1 MSLIDRGDYSIYGVK
16 KVKSASSFIKMHA
29 VKSAKSR
36 SVIMEAEATTLLK
49 FIKGNQKNQ
58 LVIPIYQR
66 LYSWEKEQCKELWD
80 DIIKIGGND
89 KMDGHFIGSIL
100 YVLDGIT
107 HSDNALLIIDGQQRL
122 TTITLLLTALRDHL
136 NDEDEFLEKFSCQKI
151 ESDYLINSDK
161 DGDKKF
167 RLILSESDK
176 DTLLSLIDE
185 NRRKPSEPSSKIM
198 ENFKLFEEWVSNTNK
213 LETIFKG
220 LEKLM
225 IVWIALKKE
234 KNDPQLIFESM
245 NSKGIELTQTDLIRN
260 YIVMETE
267 IEKQE
272 GFYNKYWRAME
283 EEFKQN
289 KKWFDRF
296 VRHYLTIKTREIPNI
311 NKVYVALKD
320 YRQKEGIGIEDL
332 LKDLQKY
339 CGYFCQIVF
348 KKEANKDLN
357 KALGFL
363 VDLEMDV
370 IYPLLLELYSD
381 YSDGVLSKADFIPII
396 ALIES
401 YICRRAVCG
410 LGTNSL
416 NKVFPSFT
424 KHIQKDEYFKSL
436 KAHFGYLTEKQRFP
450 NNDEF
455 KKLFITIDFYH
466 FKKREYFF
474 ERLEN
479 FERKERVYTHEYTIE
494 HIMPQTLTE
503 DTKEWERDLG
513 ENFKEIHD
521 KYLHTIGNLTLTGY
535 NSEYSNKSFQEKRDM
550 EGGFK
555 DSPLRLNQGLRDLKS
570 FGEEEIKKRAND
582 LADLAL
588 KIWTYPKLD
597 AETLEK
603 YKPKK
608 DKKEKKVYD
617 LNSYKF
623 GSHSREL
630 FDILSKG
637 IKALDEKIVENF
649 NQDYI
654 SYKFSKNF
662 VDIVAQ
668 TKDLK
673 LYLNMPFYELQ
684 DEKNL
689 ARDMTNK
696 GHLGNGDI
704 EVKLETKEN
713 IPYCLGLIKQ
723 ALEKQM
729 GGRNRQ

>member
-1 MSLIDRGDYSIYGVK
+1 MKADDKPMEAKEIKLLE
-16 KVKSASSFIKMHA
+16 FIK
-29 VKSAKSR
+29 
-36 SVIMEAEATTLLK
+36 E
-49 FIKGNQKNQ
+49 NQKNQ

-66 LYSWEKEQCKELWD
+66 VYSWEKEQCKELWD
-80 DIIKIGGND
+80 DIIKIGGDD

-100 YVLDGIT
+100 YVLDGFK
-107 HSDNALLIIDGQQRL
+107 HSDNTLLIIDGQQRL
-122 TTITLLLTALRDHL
+122 TTITLLLTALRNHLSDEVKRKEIEDH
-136 NDEDEFLEKFSCQKI
+136 
-151 ESDYLINSDK
+151 YLINSGK

-167 RLILSESDK
+167 KLILSEPDR
-176 DTLLSLIDE
+176 DTLLSLIDKD
-185 NRRKPSEPSSKIM
+185 RRKPSEPSLKIV
-198 ENFKLFEEWVSNTNK
+198 ENFKLFEEWINKNTGK

-225 IVWIALKKE
+225 IVYIALKKE
-234 KNDPQLIFESM
+234 KYDPQLIFESM
-245 NSKGIELTQTDLIRN
+245 NSKGMELTQTDLIRN
-260 YIVMETE
+260 YIIMETE
-267 IEKQE
+267 VEKQKI
-272 GFYNKYWRAME
+272 FYEKYWRAME
-283 EEFKQN
+283 EDFKQN

-320 YRQKEGIGIEDL
+320 YRQKEGIGIENL

-339 CGYFCQIVF
+339 CGYFCQIAF
-348 KKEANKDLN
+348 KKEADKDLN

-381 YSDGVLSKADFIPII
+381 YSDGVLSNDDFRHSI

-436 KAHFGYLTEKQRFP
+436 EAHFSYLTEKQRFP

-455 KKLFITIDFYH
+455 RNLFITIDFYK

-479 FERKERVYTHEYTIE
+479 FEREERVPTHEYTIE
-494 HIMPQTLTE
+494 HIMPQKLTE
-503 DTKEWERDLG
+503 EWKRDLG
-513 ENFKEIHD
+513 ENFQEIHD
-521 KYLHTIGNLTLTGY
+521 KYLHTIGNLTKTGY
-535 NSEYSNKSFQEKRDM
+535 NPEYSNKSFQEKRGM

-555 DSPLRLNQGLRDLKS
+555 NSPLRLNQGLRDLES
-570 FGEEEIKKRAND
+570 FFGEEEIKKRAND

-630 FDILSKG
+630 FDILSKE
-637 IKALDEKIVENF
+637 IKALNEKIVEIL

-662 VDIVAQ
+662 VDIVVQ

-673 LYLNMPFYELQ
+673 LYLNMKFNELQ

>member
-1 MSLIDRGDYSIYGVK
+1 MKAKAMKLLDFIG
-16 KVKSASSFIKMHA
+16 KSQEKQF
-29 VKSAKSR
+29 
-36 SVIMEAEATTLLK
+36 
-49 FIKGNQKNQ
+49 
-58 LVIPIYQR
+58 VIPIYQR
-66 LYSWEKEQCKELWD
+66 LYSWEKEQCKQLWD

-89 KMDGHFIGSIL
+89 KMDGHFIGFI
-100 YVLDGIT
+100 VFVHDGAYST
-107 HSDNALLIIDGQQRL
+107 SHNELLIIDGQQRL
-122 TTITLLLTALRDHL
+122 TTITLLLTALRDHWS
-136 NDEDEFLEKFSCQKI
+136 DEVKRKEI
-151 ESDYLINSDK
+151 EDHYLINSDK

-176 DTLLSLIDE
+176 DTLLSLIDKD
-185 NRRKPSEPSSKIM
+185 RRKPSEPSLKIV
-198 ENFKLFEEWVSNTNK
+198 ENFKLFEEWVSNTDK

-225 IVWIALKKE
+225 IVEIALE
-234 KNDPQLIFESM
+234 KGKDDPQLIFESM

-267 IEKQE
+267 VEKQE

-296 VRHYLTIKTREIPNI
+296 VRHYLTIKTRIPNI

-332 LKDLQKY
+332 LKNLQKY
-339 CGYFCQIVF
+339 CGYFCQIAF

-381 YSDGVLSKADFIPII
+381 YNDGVLSTQDFIPII

-424 KHIQKDEYFKSL
+424 RYIQKDEYFKSL
-436 KAHFGYLTEKQRFP
+436 KAHFSYLTEKQRFP

-455 KKLFITIDFYH
+455 KDLFIKIDFYN
-466 FKKREYFF
+466 FQKKKYFF

-479 FERKERVYTHEYTIE
+479 FDRKERVPTHEYTKE
-494 HIMPQTLTE
+494 HIMPQALTE
-503 DTKEWERDLG
+503 EWEKDLG
-513 ENFKEIHD
+513 ENFQEIHN

-535 NSEYSNKSFQEKRDM
+535 NPEYSNKSFKEKQGM
-550 EGGFK
+550 EKGFK
-555 DSPLRLNQGLRDLKS
+555 DSPLRLNQGLRDLES

-582 LADLAL
+582 LADWAL

-617 LNSYKF
+617 LSYKF
-623 GSHSREL
+623 GSHSKEL

-637 IKALDEKIVENF
+637 IKALDERITESFMKA
-649 NQDYI
+649 YI
-654 SYKFSKNF
+654 AYKFKTNF
-662 VDIVAQ
+662 VDIVVQ

-673 LYLNMPFYELQ
+673 LYLNMKFNELQ

-689 ARDMTNK
+689 ASDATNK
-696 GHLGNGDI
+696 HHNGNGDI

>member
-1 MSLIDRGDYSIYGVK
+1 MKAD
-16 KVKSASSFIKMHA
+16 
-29 VKSAKSR
+29 
-36 SVIMEAEATTLLK
+36 ATTLLN
-49 FIKGNQKNQ
+49 FIKDNQKNQ

-66 LYSWEKEQCKELWD
+66 VYSWEKEQCKQLWD
-80 DIIKIGGND
+80 DIIKIGRDD
-89 KMDGHFIGSIL
+89 KMNGHFIGSIL
-100 YVLDGIT
+100 YVQVDTT
-107 HSDNALLIIDGQQRL
+107 HSSPLLIIDGQQRL
-122 TTITLLLTALRDHL
+122 TTITLLFIALRNHSSDEVKRKEIEDH
-136 NDEDEFLEKFSCQKI
+136 
-151 ESDYLINSDK
+151 YLINSDK

-176 DTLLSLIDE
+176 DTLLSLIDKD
-185 NRRKPSEPSSKIM
+185 RRKPSEPSSKIV

-234 KNDPQLIFESM
+234 KDDPQLIFESM
-245 NSKGIELTQTDLIRN
+245 NSKAMELAQTDLIRN

-267 IEKQE
+267 VKKQE
-272 GFYNKYWRAME
+272 DFYNKYWRAME

-339 CGYFCQIVF
+339 CRYFCRIVF

-381 YSDGVLSKADFIPII
+381 YSDGVLSKQDFIPII
-396 ALIES
+396 VLIES
-401 YICRRAVCG
+401 YLVRRAVCG

-436 KAHFGYLTEKQRFP
+436 KAHFGSLTEKQRFP

-455 KKLFITIDFYH
+455 KDCFIMIDFYN
-466 FKKREYFF
+466 FKKKKYFF

-479 FERKERVYTHEYTIE
+479 FDTKEPVPTHEYTIE
-494 HIMPQTLTE
+494 HIMPQKLDE
-503 DTKEWERDLG
+503 EWKKALGQDYER
-513 ENFKEIHD
+513 IHTQ
-521 KYLHTIGNLTLTGY
+521 YLHTIGNLTLTGY
-535 NSEYSNKSFQEKRDM
+535 NQEYSNKSFQEKQGM
-550 EGGFK
+550 EKGFNQ
-555 DSPLRLNQGLRDLKS
+555 SPLRLNQSLRDLES

-617 LNSYKF
+617 LSFYKF
-623 GSHSREL
+623 SSRSREL

-654 SYKFSKNF
+654 SYKFGKNF
-662 VDIVAQ
+662 VDIVVQ

-673 LYLNMPFYELQ
+673 LYLNMEFNELQ

>member
-1 MSLIDRGDYSIYGVK
+1 
-16 KVKSASSFIKMHA
+16 
-29 VKSAKSR
+29 
-36 SVIMEAEATTLLK
+36 MEADVTTLLN
-49 FIKGNQKNQ
+49 FIKDNQKNQ

-66 LYSWEKEQCKELWD
+66 LYSWEKEQCKQLWD

-89 KMDGHFIGSIL
+89 KMNGHFIGSIL

-107 HSDNALLIIDGQQRL
+107 HSGNTLLIIDGQQRL

-136 NDEDEFLEKFSCQKI
+136 NDEDEFLKKFSCQKI
-151 ESDYLINSDK
+151 QNRYLINSDK

-176 DTLLSLIDE
+176 DTLLSLIDKD
-185 NRRKPSEPSSKIM
+185 RRKPSEPSLKIM
-198 ENFKLFEEWVSNTNK
+198 ENFKLFEEWIRKNTNQ

-225 IVWIALKKE
+225 IVEISLERGKD
-234 KNDPQLIFESM
+234 NPQLIFESM
-245 NSKGIELTQTDLIRN
+245 NSTGKDLTQTDLIRN
-260 YIVMETE
+260 YILMGLEP
-267 IEKQE
+267 EKQKI
-272 GFYNKYWRAME
+272 FYEKYWRAME
-283 EEFKQN
+283 KDFKQN
-289 KKWFDRF
+289 ETLFNQF
-296 VRHYLTIKTREIPNI
+296 VRHYLTIKTRDIPNI
-311 NKVYVALKD
+311 NKVYEAFKR
-320 YRQKEGIGIEDL
+320 YQQERGIETEVL
-332 LKDLQKY
+332 LQDLQKY

-348 KKEANKDLN
+348 KKEADKDLN

-381 YSDGVLSKADFIPII
+381 YSDGVLSKDDFRRSIE
-396 ALIES
+396 LIES
-401 YICRRAVCG
+401 YIFRRAVCG

-424 KHIQKDEYFKSL
+424 KKINKVQYLESI
-436 KAHFGYLTEKQRFP
+436 KAHFVCLTEKQRFP

-455 KKLFITIDFYH
+455 KNLFITIDFYH
-466 FKKREYFF
+466 FQKREYFL

-494 HIMPQTLTE
+494 HIMPQKLTE
-503 DTKEWERDLG
+503 EWEKDLG
-513 ENFKEIHD
+513 QDHERIHTQ
-521 KYLHTIGNLTLTGY
+521 YLHTIGNLTLTGY
-535 NSEYSNKSFQEKRDM
+535 NQNYSNKSFKEKRGM
-550 EGGFK
+550 EKGFK
-555 DSPLRLNQGLRDLKS
+555 HSPLRLNQSLRGLES

-582 LADLAL
+582 LADWAL
-588 KIWTYPKLD
+588 KIWTYPNLD

-608 DKKEKKVYD
+608 EKKIYD
-617 LNSYKF
+617 LSSYKF

-637 IKALDEKIVENF
+637 IKALDERITENF

-662 VDIVAQ
+662 VDIVVQ
-668 TKDLK
+668 NKDLK
-673 LYLNMPFYELQ
+673 LYLNMKFNELQ

-713 IPYCLGLIKQ
+713 ILYCLGLIKQ

>member
-1 MSLIDRGDYSIYGVK
+1 MK
-16 KVKSASSFIKMHA
+16 
-29 VKSAKSR
+29 AK
-36 SVIMEAEATTLLK
+36 ATPLLK
-49 FIKGNQKNQ
+49 FIKDNQKNQ

-66 LYSWEKEQCKELWD
+66 VYSWEKEQCKELWD
-80 DIIKIGGND
+80 DIIKIGGDD

-100 YVLDGIT
+100 YVLGDIT
-107 HSDNALLIIDGQQRL
+107 HNNALLIIDGQQRL
-122 TTITLLLTALRDHL
+122 TTITLLLTALRDHWS
-136 NDEDEFLEKFSCQKI
+136 DKRKEI
-151 ESDYLINSDK
+151 EEHYLINSDK

-167 RLILSESDK
+167 RLILSDSDK
-176 DTLLSLIDE
+176 DTLLSLIDKD
-185 NRRKPSEPSSKIM
+185 RRKPSEPSSKIV
-198 ENFKLFEEWVSNTNK
+198 ENFKLFEEWISKNTNK

-225 IVWIALKKE
+225 IVCIALE
-234 KNDPQLIFESM
+234 KAKYDPQLIFESM
-245 NSKGIELTQTDLIRN
+245 NSKGMELTQTDLIRN
-260 YIVMETE
+260 HIVMETE
-267 IEKQE
+267 VKKQE
-272 GFYNKYWRAME
+272 GFYNQYWRAME
-283 EEFKQN
+283 EELKQN
-289 KKWFDRF
+289 EKLFNQF

-311 NKVYVALKD
+311 KKVYAAFKD

-348 KKEANKDLN
+348 KKEADKDLN

-401 YICRRAVCG
+401 YICRRAVCN

-424 KHIQKDEYFKSL
+424 KHIQKNEYFKSL
-436 KAHFGYLTEKQRFP
+436 KAHFGYLTNNQRFP

-455 KKLFITIDFYH
+455 KDCLITKDFS
-466 FKKREYFF
+466 FQKKKYFF

-479 FERKERVYTHEYTIE
+479 FDTKEPVNTQECTIE

-503 DTKEWERDLG
+503 EWKRDLG
-513 ENFKEIHD
+513 ENFQEIHD

-535 NSEYSNKSFQEKRDM
+535 NPKYSNNSFQEKQGM
-550 EGGFK
+550 EKGFK
-555 DSPLRLNQGLRDLKS
+555 DSPLRLNQSLRDLES

-588 KIWTYPKLD
+588 KIWTYPNLD

-608 DKKEKKVYD
+608 DKKEKEVYD
-617 LNSYKF
+617 LSFYNF

-630 FDILSKG
+630 FDILSKE
-637 IKALDEKIVENF
+637 IKALDERITESFTKA
-649 NQDYI
+649 YI
-654 SYKFSKNF
+654 TYKFDTIFTSIVPSKNGL
-662 VDIVAQ
+662 
-668 TKDLK
+668 TLMLK
-673 LYLNMPFYELQ
+673 IKFSELL
-684 DEKNL
+684 DEIKEKL
-689 ARDMTNK
+689 KKIIRDVSNV
-696 GHLGNGDI
+696 GHACVGDI
-704 EVKLETKEN
+704 EVKLETKED

>member
-1 MSLIDRGDYSIYGVK
+1 MKAD
-16 KVKSASSFIKMHA
+16 
-29 VKSAKSR
+29 
-36 SVIMEAEATTLLK
+36 ATPLLK
-49 FIKGNQKNQ
+49 FIKDNQKNQ

-66 LYSWEKEQCKELWD
+66 VYSWEKEQCKELWD
-80 DIIKIGGND
+80 DIIKVGGDD

-122 TTITLLLTALRDHL
+122 TTITLLLTALRDHWS
-136 NDEDEFLEKFSCQKI
+136 DKRKEIEDH
-151 ESDYLINSDK
+151 YLINSDK

-176 DTLLSLIDE
+176 DTLLSLIDKDK
-185 NRRKPSEPSSKIM
+185 RKPSEPSSKIV
-198 ENFKLFEEWVSNTNK
+198 ENFKLFEEWIRKNTNQ

-225 IVWIALKKE
+225 IVEIALKKG
-234 KNDPQLIFESM
+234 KDDPQLIFESM
-245 NSKGIELTQTDLIRN
+245 NSKGMELTQTDLIRN

-267 IEKQE
+267 VEKQE

-283 EEFKQN
+283 EEFEQSKRGDLFN
-289 KKWFDRF
+289 KF
-296 VRHYLTIKTREIPNI
+296 VRHYLTIKTRDTPKIS
-311 NKVYVALKD
+311 KVYVALKD

-339 CGYFCQIVF
+339 CRYFCQIVF
-348 KKEANKDLN
+348 KKEADKDLN

-381 YSDGVLSKADFIPII
+381 YSDRVLSRDDFKHSID
-396 ALIES
+396 LIES

-424 KHIQKDEYFKSL
+424 KHIQKDEYFESL

-466 FKKREYFF
+466 FQKREYFL

-479 FERKERVYTHEYTIE
+479 FDPDTKEPVNTQECTIE

-503 DTKEWERDLG
+503 EWKRDLG
-513 ENFKEIHD
+513 ENFQAIHD

-535 NSEYSNKSFQEKRDM
+535 NQEYSNNSFQEKRDM
-550 EGGFK
+550 EKGFK
-555 DSPLRLNQGLRDLKS
+555 DSPLRLNQSLRDLES

-588 KIWTYPKLD
+588 KI
-597 AETLEK
+597 
-603 YKPKK
+603 
-608 DKKEKKVYD
+608 
-617 LNSYKF
+617 
-623 GSHSREL
+623 
-630 FDILSKG
+630 
-637 IKALDEKIVENF
+637 
-649 NQDYI
+649 
-654 SYKFSKNF
+654 
-662 VDIVAQ
+662 
-668 TKDLK
+668 
-673 LYLNMPFYELQ
+673 
-684 DEKNL
+684 
-689 ARDMTNK
+689 
-696 GHLGNGDI
+696 
-704 EVKLETKEN
+704 
-713 IPYCLGLIKQ
+713 
-723 ALEKQM
+723 
-729 GGRNRQ
+729 

>member
-1 MSLIDRGDYSIYGVK
+1 MKADAI
-16 KVKSASSFIKMHA
+16 
-29 VKSAKSR
+29 
-36 SVIMEAEATTLLK
+36 TLLK
-49 FIKGNQKNQ
+49 FIKDNQKNQ

-66 LYSWEKEQCKELWD
+66 LYSWEKEQCKQLWD
-80 DIIKIGGND
+80 DIIKIGGDD

-100 YVLDGIT
+100 YVLDSIT
-107 HSDNALLIIDGQQRL
+107 HSNNVLLIIDGQQRL
-122 TTITLLLTALRDHL
+122 TTITLLLTALRNHWSDKHK
-136 NDEDEFLEKFSCQKI
+136 EI
-151 ESDYLINSDK
+151 ENHYLINSGK

-176 DTLLSLIDE
+176 DTLLYLIDKD
-185 NRRKPSEPSSKIM
+185 RRKPSEPSLKIV
-198 ENFKLFEEWVSNTNK
+198 ENFKLFEEWVSNTDK

-225 IVWIALKKE
+225 IVEIALEKE
-234 KNDPQLIFESM
+234 KDDPQLIFESM
-245 NSKGIELTQTDLIRN
+245 NSKGMELTQTDLIRN

-267 IEKQE
+267 VEKQE

-311 NKVYVALKD
+311 NKVYAVLKD

-381 YSDGVLSKADFIPII
+381 YSDGVLSKDDFRRSI

-455 KKLFITIDFYH
+455 KDCFITIDFYK
-466 FKKREYFF
+466 FQKNEYFF

-479 FERKERVYTHEYTIE
+479 FDRKERVYTHEYTKE

-503 DTKEWERDLG
+503 EWEKDLG
-513 ENFKEIHD
+513 ENFQEIHD

-535 NSEYSNKSFQEKRDM
+535 NSEYSNKSFQEKQGM
-550 EGGFK
+550 EKGFK

-608 DKKEKKVYD
+608 DKKEKEVYD

-623 GSHSREL
+623 GSHSSREL
-630 FDILSKG
+630 FDILRKE

-662 VDIVAQ
+662 VNIVVQ
-668 TKDLK
+668 TENLK
-673 LYLNMPFYELQ
+673 LYLNMKFNELQ

>member
-1 MSLIDRGDYSIYGVK
+1 MKAD
-16 KVKSASSFIKMHA
+16 
-29 VKSAKSR
+29 
-36 SVIMEAEATTLLK
+36 ENTLLK
-49 FIKGNQKNQ
+49 FIEDNQKNQ

-66 LYSWEKEQCKELWD
+66 LYSWEKEQCKQLWD

-89 KMDGHFIGSIL
+89 KMDRHFIGSIL
-100 YVLDGIT
+100 YVIHDAK
-107 HSDNALLIIDGQQRL
+107 HSNNTLLIIDGQQRL
-122 TTITLLLTALRDHL
+122 TTITLLLTALRNHLSDEVKRKEIEDH
-136 NDEDEFLEKFSCQKI
+136 
-151 ESDYLINSDK
+151 YLINSDK

-167 RLILSESDK
+167 RLILSESDR
-176 DTLLSLIDE
+176 DTLLSLIDKD
-185 NRRKPSEPSSKIM
+185 RRKPSEPSLKIV
-198 ENFKLFEEWVSNTNK
+198 ENFKLFEEWISKNTNK

-220 LEKLM
+220 LDKLM
-225 IVWIALKKE
+225 IVEIALEKE
-234 KNDPQLIFESM
+234 KDDPQLIFESM

-283 EEFKQN
+283 DELKQSKREDLFN
-289 KKWFDRF
+289 KF

-311 NKVYVALKD
+311 NKVYVAFKD

-381 YSDGVLSKADFIPII
+381 YSDGVLSKDDFRRSI

-401 YICRRAVCG
+401 YICRRTVCG
-410 LGTNSL
+410 LGANSL
-416 NKVFPSFT
+416 KVFPSFT

-436 KAHFGYLTEKQRFP
+436 EAHFGYLTEKQRFP

-455 KKLFITIDFYH
+455 KDCFITIDFYK

-479 FERKERVYTHEYTIE
+479 FDRKERVYTHEYTTE
-494 HIMPQTLTE
+494 HIMPRTLTE
-503 DTKEWERDLG
+503 EWERDLG
-513 ENFKEIHD
+513 ENFQEIHD
-521 KYLHTIGNLTLTGY
+521 KYLNTIGNLTLTGY
-535 NSEYSNKSFQEKRDM
+535 NPEYSNNSFQEKHGM
-550 EGGFK
+550 EKGFK
-555 DSPLRLNQGLRDLKS
+555 DSPLRLNQGLRDLES

-588 KIWTYPKLD
+588 KIWTYPNLD
-597 AETLEK
+597 AKTLEK

-617 LNSYKF
+617 LSSYKF

-630 FDILSKG
+630 FDILSKE
-637 IKALDEKIVENF
+637 IKALDEKILEKF
-649 NQDYI
+649 NKMCI
-654 SYKFSKNF
+654 SYKFGKNF
-662 VDIVAQ
+662 VSIVP
-668 TKDLK
+668 LK
-673 LYLNMPFYELQ
+673 NGGLNLYLNMPFYELQ

-689 ARDMTNK
+689 AKKAK
-696 GHLGNGDI
+696 GNYGNGNI

-729 GGRNRQ
+729 GGRNKQ

>member
-1 MSLIDRGDYSIYGVK
+1 MKAD
-16 KVKSASSFIKMHA
+16 
-29 VKSAKSR
+29 
-36 SVIMEAEATTLLK
+36 ATTLLN
-49 FIKGNQKNQ
+49 FIKDNQKNQ

-66 LYSWEKEQCKELWD
+66 VYSWDKEQCKQLWD

-100 YVLDGIT
+100 YVIHDAK
-107 HSDNALLIIDGQQRL
+107 HSDNTLLIIDGQQRL

-136 NDEDEFLEKFSCQKI
+136 SDEVKRKEI
-151 ESDYLINSDK
+151 EDDYLINSDK

-176 DTLLSLIDE
+176 DTLLYLIDKD
-185 NRRKPSEPSSKIM
+185 RRKPSEPSSKIV
-198 ENFKLFEEWVSNTNK
+198 ENFKLFEEWIRKNTNE

-220 LEKLM
+220 LEKLT
-225 IVWIALKKE
+225 IVWISLGE
-234 KNDPQLIFESM
+234 KDDPQLVFESM
-245 NSKGIELTQTDLIRN
+245 NSKGMELTQTDLIRN

-272 GFYNKYWRAME
+272 GFYNEYWRAME
-283 EEFKQN
+283 EKFKQN
-289 KKWFDRF
+289 KKLFNQF

-320 YRQKEGIGIEDL
+320 YRQKEGIGIEAL
-332 LKDLQKY
+332 LQDLQKY
-339 CGYFCQIVF
+339 CGYFCQIAF
-348 KKEANKDLN
+348 KKEADKDLN

-381 YSDGVLSKADFIPII
+381 YSDGVLSKDDFRRSI

-410 LGTNSL
+410 LGTNSF

-424 KHIQKDEYFKSL
+424 KHIQKDEYFESL
-436 KAHFGYLTEKQRFP
+436 KTHFGYLTNNQRFP

-455 KKLFITIDFYH
+455 KNLFITIDFYH
-466 FKKREYFF
+466 FKKNRCFL

-479 FERKERVYTHEYTIE
+479 FDTKEPVDTKGLTIE
-494 HIMPQTLTE
+494 HIMPQELTE
-503 DTKEWERDLG
+503 EWERDLG
-513 ENFKEIHD
+513 ENFQAIHD
-521 KYLHTIGNLTLTGY
+521 KYLHTIGNLTKTGY
-535 NSEYSNKSFQEKRDM
+535 NNEYSNKSFQEKQGM

-555 DSPLRLNQGLRDLKS
+555 DSPLRLNRGLRGLKS

-608 DKKEKKVYD
+608 EKKVYD
-617 LNSYKF
+617 LSSYKF

-630 FDILSKG
+630 FDILSKE

-662 VDIVAQ
+662 VDIVVQ

-673 LYLNMPFYELQ
+673 LYLNMKFNELQ

>member
-1 MSLIDRGDYSIYGVK
+1 MRYNPLNQGVLLMK
-16 KVKSASSFIKMHA
+16 ADAIKLLDFIGKSQEKQF
-29 VKSAKSR
+29 
-36 SVIMEAEATTLLK
+36 
-49 FIKGNQKNQ
+49 
-58 LVIPIYQR
+58 VIPIYQR
-66 LYSWEKEQCKELWD
+66 VYSWEKEQCKQLWD
-80 DIIKIGGND
+80 DIIKTGGND
-89 KMDGHFIGSIL
+89 QIEGHFIGSI
-100 YVLDGIT
+100 VFVHDGIYT
-107 HSDNALLIIDGQQRL
+107 TNYNELLIIDGQQRL
-122 TTITLLLTALRDHL
+122 TTITLLFIALRNYL

-151 ESDYLINSDK
+151 QNRYLINSDEK
-161 DGDKKF
+161 DDKRFK
-167 RLILSESDK
+167 LILSDSDK
-176 DTLLSLIDE
+176 DTLLYLIDKD
-185 NRRKPSEPSSKIM
+185 RRKPSEPSSKIV
-198 ENFKLFEEWVSNTNK
+198 ENFKLFEEWIRKNTNK

-220 LEKLM
+220 LDKLM
-225 IVWIALKKE
+225 VVEISLERDKD
-234 KNDPQLIFESM
+234 NPQLIFESM
-245 NSKGIELTQTDLIRN
+245 NSTGKDLTQTDLIRN
-260 YIVMETE
+260 YILMGLEPKE
-267 IEKQE
+267 QKI
-272 GFYNKYWRAME
+272 FYEKYWRAME
-283 EEFKQN
+283 EDFKQDEKLFN
-289 KKWFDRF
+289 QF

-311 NKVYVALKD
+311 NKVYVAFKD

-339 CGYFCQIVF
+339 CGYFCRIVF
-348 KKEANKDLN
+348 KKEADKDLN

-424 KHIQKDEYFKSL
+424 KHIQKDEYFESL
-436 KAHFGYLTEKQRFP
+436 KAHFGYLTNNQRFP

-455 KKLFITIDFYH
+455 KDRFITIDFYS
-466 FKKREYFF
+466 FQKREYFF

-479 FERKERVYTHEYTIE
+479 FDRKERVYTHEYTKE
-494 HIMPQTLTE
+494 HIMPQKLTE
-503 DTKEWERDLG
+503 EWERDLG
-513 ENFKEIHD
+513 KNFQAIHD

-535 NSEYSNKSFQEKRDM
+535 NDKYSNKSFQEKQGM
-550 EGGFK
+550 EKGFK
-555 DSPLRLNQGLRDLKS
+555 DSPLRLNHGLRELKS

-588 KIWTYPKLD
+588 KIWAYPKLD

-608 DKKEKKVYD
+608 EKKVYD
-617 LNSYKF
+617 LSSYKF

-630 FDILSKG
+630 FDILSKE
-637 IKALDEKIVENF
+637 IKALDERITESFMKA
-649 NQDYI
+649 YI
-654 SYKFSKNF
+654 AYKFKTNF
-662 VDIVAQ
+662 VDIVVQ

-673 LYLNMPFYELQ
+673 LYLNMKFNELQ

-689 ARDMTNK
+689 ASDATNK
-696 GHLGNGDI
+696 HHNGNGNI

>member
-16 KVKSASSFIKMHA
+16 KVKSVSSFIKMHA

-36 SVIMEAEATTLLK
+36 SAIMKAEATTLLN
-49 FIKGNQKNQ
+49 FIKDNQKNQ

-66 LYSWEKEQCKELWD
+66 LYSWEKEQCKQLWD
-80 DIIKIGGND
+80 DIIKIGGDD
-89 KMDGHFIGSIL
+89 KMDGHFIGFIL

-107 HSDNALLIIDGQQRL
+107 HSNNVLLIIDGQQRL

-136 NDEDEFLEKFSCQKI
+136 SDEVKRKEI
-151 ESDYLINSDK
+151 EDHYLINSDK

-176 DTLLSLIDE
+176 DTLLSLIDKD
-185 NRRKPSEPSSKIM
+185 RRKPSEPSSKIV
-198 ENFKLFEEWVSNTNK
+198 ENFKLFEEWVSNTDK

-225 IVWIALKKE
+225 IVEIALE
-234 KNDPQLIFESM
+234 KGKDDPQLIFESM
-245 NSKGIELTQTDLIRN
+245 NSKGMELTQTDLIRN

-283 EEFKQN
+283 ENFKQN

-339 CGYFCQIVF
+339 CGYFCQIAF
-348 KKEANKDLN
+348 KKKEADEDLN

-424 KHIQKDEYFKSL
+424 KHIQKDEYFESL
-436 KAHFGYLTEKQRFP
+436 EAHFGYLTEKQRFP

-455 KKLFITIDFYH
+455 KDCFITIDFYK

-479 FERKERVYTHEYTIE
+479 FDRKERVYTHEYTTE

-503 DTKEWERDLG
+503 EWERDLG
-513 ENFKEIHD
+513 ENFQEIHD

-535 NSEYSNKSFQEKRDM
+535 NPEYSNKSFQEKQGM
-550 EGGFK
+550 EKGFK
-555 DSPLRLNQGLRDLKS
+555 DSPLRLNQGLRDLES

-608 DKKEKKVYD
+608 EKTRKKKR
-617 LNSYKF
+617 LM
-623 GSHSREL
+623 
-630 FDILSKG
+630 I
-637 IKALDEKIVENF
+637 
-649 NQDYI
+649 
-654 SYKFSKNF
+654 
-662 VDIVAQ
+662 
-668 TKDLK
+668 
-673 LYLNMPFYELQ
+673 
-684 DEKNL
+684 
-689 ARDMTNK
+689 
-696 GHLGNGDI
+696 
-704 EVKLETKEN
+704 
-713 IPYCLGLIKQ
+713 
-723 ALEKQM
+723 
-729 GGRNRQ
+729 

>member
-1 MSLIDRGDYSIYGVK
+1 
-16 KVKSASSFIKMHA
+16 
-29 VKSAKSR
+29 
-36 SVIMEAEATTLLK
+36 MEADATPLLK
-49 FIKGNQKNQ
+49 FIKDNQKNQ

-66 LYSWEKEQCKELWD
+66 VYSWEKEQCKELWD
-80 DIIKIGGND
+80 DIIKVGGDD

-122 TTITLLLTALRDHL
+122 TTITLLLTALRDHWS
-136 NDEDEFLEKFSCQKI
+136 DKRKEIEDH
-151 ESDYLINSDK
+151 YLINSDK

-167 RLILSESDK
+167 RLILSDSDK
-176 DTLLSLIDE
+176 DTLLSLIDKDK
-185 NRRKPSEPSSKIM
+185 RKPSKPSSKIV

-225 IVWIALKKE
+225 IVYIALKKG
-234 KNDPQLIFESM
+234 KYDPQLIFESM
-245 NSKGIELTQTDLIRN
+245 NSTGKDLTQTDLIRN
-260 YIVMETE
+260 YVVMETE
-267 IEKQE
+267 VEKRE

-283 EEFKQN
+283 EDFKQN
-289 KKWFDRF
+289 ETLFNQF

-311 NKVYVALKD
+311 NKVYEAFKD
-320 YRQKEGIGIEDL
+320 YRQREGIGIEDL

-339 CGYFCQIVF
+339 CGYFCRIVF
-348 KKEANKDLN
+348 KKEADKDLN

-396 ALIES
+396 ALVES

-410 LGTNSL
+410 IPPNGL
-416 NKVFPSFT
+416 NKFFASFT
-424 KHIQKDEYFKSL
+424 KHIQKDEYFESL
-436 KAHFGYLTEKQRFP
+436 KAYFGSLTNNQRFP
-450 NNDEF
+450 KNDEF
-455 KKLFITIDFYH
+455 KNLFITIDFYH
-466 FKKREYFF
+466 FKTNKYFF

-479 FERKERVYTHEYTIE
+479 FDTKEPVNTQKCTIE
-494 HIMPQTLTE
+494 HIMPQKLTAE
-503 DTKEWERDLG
+503 EWKRDLG
-513 ENFKEIHD
+513 ENFQAIHD
-521 KYLHTIGNLTLTGY
+521 KYLHTIGNLTKTGY
-535 NSEYSNKSFQEKRDM
+535 NNEYSNRSFQEKQGM

-555 DSPLRLNQGLRDLKS
+555 DSPLRLNQGLRDLES

-582 LADLAL
+582 LADWAL

-608 DKKEKKVYD
+608 EKKVYD
-617 LNSYKF
+617 LSSYKF

-630 FDILSKG
+630 FDILSKE
-637 IKALDEKIVENF
+637 IKALDENEKIVEKF

-654 SYKFSKNF
+654 SYVFDKNF
-662 VDIVAQ
+662 VDIVVQ
-668 TKDLK
+668 DKGLK
-673 LYLNMPFYELQ
+673 LYLNMPFDELQ

-729 GGRNRQ
+729 GGRNRR

>member
-1 MSLIDRGDYSIYGVK
+1 MKADVTPLLN
-16 KVKSASSFIKMHA
+16 FIKD
-29 VKSAKSR
+29 
-36 SVIMEAEATTLLK
+36 
-49 FIKGNQKNQ
+49 NQKNQ

-66 LYSWEKEQCKELWD
+66 VYSWEKEQCKQLWD
-80 DIIKIGGND
+80 DIIKTGGND
-89 KMDGHFIGSIL
+89 QIEGYFIGFI
-100 YVLDGIT
+100 VFVHDGIYT
-107 HSDNALLIIDGQQRL
+107 TNYNELLIIDGQQRL
-122 TTITLLLTALRDHL
+122 TTITLLFIALRDHWS
-136 NDEDEFLEKFSCQKI
+136 DKRKEIEDH
-151 ESDYLINSDK
+151 YLINSDK

-167 RLILSESDK
+167 RLILSGSDK
-176 DTLLSLIDE
+176 DTLLSLIDKDK
-185 NRRKPSEPSSKIM
+185 RKPSEPSLKIV
-198 ENFKLFEEWVSNTNK
+198 ENFKLFEEWVSNTDK

-225 IVWIALKKE
+225 IVEIALKKG
-234 KNDPQLIFESM
+234 KDDPQLIFESL
-245 NSKGIELTQTDLIRN
+245 NSKGIKLTQTDLIRN
-260 YIVMETE
+260 YVVMETE
-267 IEKQE
+267 VEKQE
-272 GFYNKYWRAME
+272 SFYNKYWRAME
-283 EEFKQN
+283 EEFEQSKRGDLFN
-289 KKWFDRF
+289 KF
-296 VRHYLTIKTREIPNI
+296 VRHYLTIKTRDTPNI

-348 KKEANKDLN
+348 KKEADKDLN

-370 IYPLLLELYSD
+370 VYPLLLELYSD
-381 YSDGVLSKADFIPII
+381 YSDRVLSKADFIPII

-436 KAHFGYLTEKQRFP
+436 KAHFGCLTEKQRFP

-455 KKLFITIDFYH
+455 KDCFITIDFYR
-466 FKKREYFF
+466 FKKNRYFF

-479 FERKERVYTHEYTIE
+479 FDTKELVNTKELTVE
-494 HIMPQTLTE
+494 HIMPQTLRE
-503 DTKEWERDLG
+503 EWERDLG
-513 ENFKEIHD
+513 ENFQETHN
-521 KYLHTIGNLTLTGY
+521 KYLHTIGNLTKTGY
-535 NSEYSNKSFQEKRDM
+535 NNEYSNKSFQEKRGM
-550 EGGFK
+550 EKGFK
-555 DSPLRLNQGLRDLKS
+555 QSPLKLNQGLRDLES

-588 KIWTYPKLD
+588 KIWTYPNLN

-630 FDILSKG
+630 FDILSKE
-637 IKALDEKIVENF
+637 IKALDERITENF

-654 SYKFSKNF
+654 SYKFDKNF
-662 VDIVAQ
+662 VDIVVQ

-673 LYLNMPFYELQ
+673 LYLNMKFNELQ

>member
-1 MSLIDRGDYSIYGVK
+1 MKAD
-16 KVKSASSFIKMHA
+16 
-29 VKSAKSR
+29 
-36 SVIMEAEATTLLK
+36 ATTLLG
-49 FIKGNQKNQ
+49 FFEENQNNQ
-58 LVIPIYQR
+58 FVIPIYQR
-66 LYSWEKEQCKELWD
+66 LYSWKKEQCEQLWD

-89 KMDGHFIGSIL
+89 KMNGHFIGSIL
-100 YVLDGIT
+100 YVLDGNT
-107 HSDNALLIIDGQQRL
+107 HSNNPLLIIDGQQRL
-122 TTITLLLTALRDHL
+122 TTITLLLIALRNHSS
-136 NDEDEFLEKFSCQKI
+136 DEVKCKEM
-151 ESDYLINSDK
+151 ESYLINSDEK
-161 DGDKKF
+161 GDKKF

-176 DTLLSLIDE
+176 DTLSSLIDKD
-185 NRRKPSEPSSKIM
+185 RRKPSEPSSKIM
-198 ENFKLFEEWVSNTNK
+198 ENFKLFEEWISKNTDK
-213 LETIFKG
+213 LGTIFKG
-220 LEKLM
+220 LEKLT
-225 IVWIALKKE
+225 IVWIALE
-234 KNDPQLIFESM
+234 KGKDDPQLIFESM
-245 NSKGIELTQTDLIRN
+245 NSKGIELAQTDLIRN

-267 IEKQE
+267 TEKQE

-339 CGYFCQIVF
+339 CGYFYQIVF

-357 KALGFL
+357 KALSFL

-381 YSDGVLSKADFIPII
+381 YSDGVLSKQDFIPII

-401 YICRRAVCG
+401 YLCRRAVCG
-410 LGTNSL
+410 LGTNIL
-416 NKVFPSFT
+416 NRVFPSFARR
-424 KHIQKDEYFKSL
+424 IQKDEYFESL
-436 KAHFGYLTEKQRFP
+436 KAHFGLLTNNQKFP
-450 NNDEF
+450 NDDEF
-455 KKLFITIDFYH
+455 KDRLITIAFYNK
-466 FKKREYFF
+466 FKKKTKCFL

-479 FERKERVYTHEYTIE
+479 FDTKEPVDTQKCNIE
-494 HIMPQTLTE
+494 HIMPQKFTE
-503 DTKEWERDLG
+503 EWERDLG
-513 ENFKEIHD
+513 ENFQAIHD

-535 NSEYSNKSFQEKRDM
+535 NPEYSNKSFQEKRDM
-550 EGGFK
+550 EKGFK
-555 DSPLRLNQGLRDLKS
+555 DSPLRLNQGLRDLES

-597 AETLEK
+597 TETLEK

-637 IKALDEKIVENF
+637 IKDLDEKIVENF

-662 VDIVAQ
+662 VDIVVQ

-673 LYLNMPFYELQ
+673 LYLNMKFNELQ

>member
-16 KVKSASSFIKMHA
+16 KVKSVSSFIKMHA

-36 SVIMEAEATTLLK
+36 SVIMKAGKNTLLN
-49 FIKGNQKNQ
+49 FIEDNQKNQ

-66 LYSWEKEQCKELWD
+66 LYSWEKEQCKQLWD
-80 DIIKIGGND
+80 DIIKIGGDD

-107 HSDNALLIIDGQQRL
+107 HSDNILFIIDGQQRL
-122 TTITLLLTALRDHL
+122 TAITLLLTALRNHL
-136 NDEDEFLEKFSCQKI
+136 SDKRKEIEDR
-151 ESDYLINSDK
+151 YLINSDK

-167 RLILSESDK
+167 RLILSDSDK
-176 DTLLSLIDE
+176 DTLLSLIDKD
-185 NRRKPSEPSSKIM
+185 RRKPSEPSSKIM
-198 ENFKLFEEWVSNTNK
+198 ENFKLFEEWVSNTNQ

-225 IVWIALKKE
+225 IVEIALE
-234 KNDPQLIFESM
+234 KGKDEPQLIFESM
-245 NSKGIELTQTDLIRN
+245 NSKGMELAQTDLIRN

-267 IEKQE
+267 IEKKE

-289 KKWFDRF
+289 KKLFDRF

-311 NKVYVALKD
+311 NKVYVAFKD

-348 KKEANKDLN
+348 KKEFDKDLN

-381 YSDGVLSKADFIPII
+381 YSDGVLSRADFIPII
-396 ALIES
+396 YLIES

-416 NKVFPSFT
+416 NKIFPFVT
-424 KHIQKDEYFKSL
+424 KKINKDQYLESIKVYFC
-436 KAHFGYLTEKQRFP
+436 YLTEKQRFP

-455 KKLFITIDFYH
+455 KDCFITIDFYK
-466 FKKREYFF
+466 FQKNEYFF

-479 FERKERVYTHEYTIE
+479 FDRKERVYTHEYTTE
-494 HIMPQTLTE
+494 HIMPKKPME
-503 DTKEWERDLG
+503 EWERDLG
-513 ENFKEIHD
+513 ENFQEIHD

-535 NSEYSNKSFQEKRDM
+535 NPEYSNKSFQEKRGM
-550 EGGFK
+550 EKGFK

-570 FGEEEIKKRAND
+570 FGEE
-582 LADLAL
+582 
-588 KIWTYPKLD
+588 
-597 AETLEK
+597 
-603 YKPKK
+603 
-608 DKKEKKVYD
+608 
-617 LNSYKF
+617 
-623 GSHSREL
+623 
-630 FDILSKG
+630 
-637 IKALDEKIVENF
+637 
-649 NQDYI
+649 
-654 SYKFSKNF
+654 
-662 VDIVAQ
+662 
-668 TKDLK
+668 
-673 LYLNMPFYELQ
+673 
-684 DEKNL
+684 
-689 ARDMTNK
+689 
-696 GHLGNGDI
+696 
-704 EVKLETKEN
+704 
-713 IPYCLGLIKQ
+713 
-723 ALEKQM
+723 
-729 GGRNRQ
+729 

>member
-1 MSLIDRGDYSIYGVK
+1 MD
-16 KVKSASSFIKMHA
+16 
-29 VKSAKSR
+29 AK
-36 SVIMEAEATTLLK
+36 ATTLLK
-49 FIKGNQKNQ
+49 FFEENQNNQ
-58 LVIPIYQR
+58 FVIPIYQR
-66 LYSWEKEQCKELWD
+66 LYSWKKEQCEQLWD

-89 KMDGHFIGSIL
+89 KMNGHFIGSIL
-100 YVLDGIT
+100 YVLDGNT
-107 HSDNALLIIDGQQRL
+107 HSNNPLLIIDGQQRL
-122 TTITLLLTALRDHL
+122 TTITLLFIALRNHSS
-136 NDEDEFLEKFSCQKI
+136 DEVKRKKM
-151 ESDYLINSDK
+151 ESYLINSDK

-167 RLILSESDK
+167 RLILSESDR
-176 DTLLSLIDE
+176 DTLLSLIDKD
-185 NRRKPSEPSSKIM
+185 RRKPSEPSVKIV
-198 ENFKLFEEWVSNTNK
+198 ENFELFEKWISKNTDK

-234 KNDPQLIFESM
+234 KDDPQLIFESM
-245 NSKGIELTQTDLIRN
+245 NSTGKDLTQTDLIRN
-260 YIVMETE
+260 YILMGLEP
-267 IEKQE
+267 EKQE
-272 GFYNKYWRAME
+272 IFYKKYWRAME
-283 EEFKQN
+283 EDFKQN
-289 KKWFDRF
+289 ETLLNQF

-311 NKVYVALKD
+311 NKVYEAFKD
-320 YRQKEGIGIEDL
+320 YQQKKGTEIEVL
-332 LKDLQKY
+332 LQDLQKY
-339 CGYFCQIVF
+339 CKYFCQIVF
-348 KKEANKDLN
+348 KKEADKDLN
-357 KALGFL
+357 KALSFL

-381 YSDGVLSKADFIPII
+381 YSDKVLSNADFISII
-396 ALIES
+396 YLIES

-410 LGTNSL
+410 IPSNGL
-416 NKVFPSFT
+416 NKFFPSFT
-424 KHIQKDEYFKSL
+424 KKIDKKQYLKSVEE
-436 KAHFGYLTEKQRFP
+436 HFGSLTGNQKFP

-455 KKLFITIDFYH
+455 KKHFITIDFYH
-466 FKKREYFF
+466 FQKREYFL

-479 FERKERVYTHEYTIE
+479 FNTKEPVNTQECTIE

-503 DTKEWERDLG
+503 EWKRDLG
-513 ENFKEIHD
+513 GNFQAIHD

-535 NSEYSNKSFQEKRDM
+535 NKEYSNNSFQEKRDM
-550 EGGFK
+550 EKGFK
-555 DSPLRLNQGLRDLKS
+555 QSPLKLNQSLKDLEV
-570 FGEEEIKKRAND
+570 FGEKEIEKRAND
-582 LADLAL
+582 LADWAL

-608 DKKEKKVYD
+608 EKKAYD
-617 LNSYKF
+617 LSSYKF

-630 FDILSKG
+630 FDILNKE
-637 IKALDEKIVENF
+637 IKALDERITEKF
-649 NQDYI
+649 NQEYI
-654 SYKFSKNF
+654 SYMFDKNF
-662 VDIVAQ
+662 VDIVVQ

-673 LYLNMPFYELQ
+673 LYLNMPFNELQ

-729 GGRNRQ
+729 GGKNRQ

>member
-1 MSLIDRGDYSIYGVK
+1 
-16 KVKSASSFIKMHA
+16 
-29 VKSAKSR
+29 
-36 SVIMEAEATTLLK
+36 MEAEATQLLK
-49 FIKGNQKNQ
+49 FIKDNQKNQ

-136 NDEDEFLEKFSCQKI
+136 SDEVKRKEI
-151 ESDYLINSDK
+151 EDHYLINSDK

-176 DTLLSLIDE
+176 DTLLSLIDKD
-185 NRRKPSEPSSKIM
+185 RRKPSEPSSKIV
-198 ENFKLFEEWVSNTNK
+198 ENFKLFEEWISQDTNK

-225 IVWIALKKE
+225 IVEIALE
-234 KNDPQLIFESM
+234 KGKDNPQLIFESM
-245 NSKGIELTQTDLIRN
+245 NSKGMELTQTDLIRN

-267 IEKQE
+267 TEKQE

-289 KKWFDRF
+289 KKLFDRF

-311 NKVYVALKD
+311 NKVYVAFKR
-320 YRQKEGIGIEDL
+320 YQQERGIETEVL
-332 LKDLQKY
+332 LQDLQKY

-348 KKEANKDLN
+348 KKEADKDLN

-424 KHIQKDEYFKSL
+424 KYIQKNEYFKSL

-455 KKLFITIDFYH
+455 KDLFITIDFYR

-479 FERKERVYTHEYTIE
+479 FDRGERVYTREYTIE
-494 HIMPQTLTE
+494 HIMPQELTE
-503 DTKEWERDLG
+503 EWKRDLG
-513 ENFKEIHD
+513 ENFQEIHN

-535 NSEYSNKSFQEKRDM
+535 NSEYSNKSFQEKRNM
-550 EGGFK
+550 ERGFK
-555 DSPLRLNQGLRDLKS
+555 DSPLRLNQGLRGLKP

-608 DKKEKKVYD
+608 DKKEKR
-617 LNSYKF
+617 F
-623 GSHSREL
+623 M
-630 FDILSKG
+630 I
-637 IKALDEKIVENF
+637 
-649 NQDYI
+649 
-654 SYKFSKNF
+654 
-662 VDIVAQ
+662 
-668 TKDLK
+668 
-673 LYLNMPFYELQ
+673 
-684 DEKNL
+684 
-689 ARDMTNK
+689 
-696 GHLGNGDI
+696 
-704 EVKLETKEN
+704 
-713 IPYCLGLIKQ
+713 
-723 ALEKQM
+723 
-729 GGRNRQ
+729 

>member
-1 MSLIDRGDYSIYGVK
+1 
-16 KVKSASSFIKMHA
+16 
-29 VKSAKSR
+29 
-36 SVIMEAEATTLLK
+36 MEADVTILLN
-49 FIKGNQKNQ
+49 FIKGNQNNQ

-66 LYSWEKEQCKELWD
+66 LYSWEKEQCKQLWD

-107 HSDNALLIIDGQQRL
+107 HSNNILLIIDGQQRL
-122 TTITLLLTALRDHL
+122 TTITLLLTALRNHWSDEVKRKEIEDH
-136 NDEDEFLEKFSCQKI
+136 
-151 ESDYLINSDK
+151 YLINSDK
-161 DGDKKF
+161 DSDKKF

-176 DTLLSLIDE
+176 DTLLSLIDKD
-185 NRRKPSEPSSKIM
+185 RRKPSEPSLKIV
-198 ENFKLFEEWVSNTNK
+198 ENFKLFEEWISKNTNK
-213 LETIFKG
+213 PETIFKG

-225 IVWIALKKE
+225 IVEIALE
-234 KNDPQLIFESM
+234 KGKDDPQLIFESM

-267 IEKQE
+267 IEKRE

-283 EEFKQN
+283 EDFKQN

-339 CGYFCQIVF
+339 CGYFCQIAF
-348 KKEANKDLN
+348 KKEADKDLS

-381 YSDGVLSKADFIPII
+381 YSDGVLSKDDFRRSI

-424 KHIQKDEYFKSL
+424 KHIQKDKYFKSL
-436 KAHFGYLTEKQRFP
+436 KAHFGSLTEKQRFP

-455 KKLFITIDFYH
+455 KDCFITIDFYR
-466 FKKREYFF
+466 FKKREYFL

-479 FERKERVYTHEYTIE
+479 FDTKEPVNTKEYCTTE

-503 DTKEWERDLG
+503 EWEKDLG
-513 ENFKEIHD
+513 QDHERIHTQ
-521 KYLHTIGNLTLTGY
+521 YLHTIGNLTLTGY
-535 NSEYSNKSFQEKRDM
+535 NQEYSNNSFQEKRDM
-550 EGGFK
+550 EKGFK
-555 DSPLRLNQGLRDLKS
+555 DSPLKLNQGLRDLES

-588 KIWTYPKLD
+588 KIWTYPNLN

-608 DKKEKKVYD
+608 DKKEKKVYG
-617 LNSYKF
+617 LSSYKF
-623 GSHSREL
+623 SSHSREL

-637 IKALDEKIVENF
+637 IKALDERITENF

-654 SYKFSKNF
+654 SYKFGKNF
-662 VDIVAQ
+662 VDIVVQ
-668 TKDLK
+668 NKDLK
-673 LYLNMPFYELQ
+673 LYLNMKFNELQ

-713 IPYCLGLIKQ
+713 ILYCLGLIKQ

>member
-1 MSLIDRGDYSIYGVK
+1 MKD
-16 KVKSASSFIKMHA
+16 
-29 VKSAKSR
+29 
-36 SVIMEAEATTLLK
+36 
-49 FIKGNQKNQ
+49 NQKNQ

-136 NDEDEFLEKFSCQKI
+136 SDEVKRKEI
-151 ESDYLINSDK
+151 EDHYLINSDK
-161 DGDKKF
+161 DGDEKF

-176 DTLLSLIDE
+176 DTLLSLIDK
-185 NRRKPSEPSSKIM
+185 NRRKPSEPSSKIV
-198 ENFKLFEEWVSNTNK
+198 ENFKLFEEWIRKNTNQ

-225 IVWIALKKE
+225 IVYIALREGKD
-234 KNDPQLIFESM
+234 DPQLIFESM

-267 IEKQE
+267 TEKQE

-283 EEFKQN
+283 EDFKQN
-289 KKWFDRF
+289 KKLFDRF

-311 NKVYVALKD
+311 NKVYVAFKR
-320 YRQKEGIGIEDL
+320 YQQERGIETEVL
-332 LKDLQKY
+332 LQDLQKY
-339 CGYFCQIVF
+339 CGYFCRIVF
-348 KKEANKDLN
+348 KKESDKDLN

-416 NKVFPSFT
+416 NKVFPSFAR
-424 KHIQKDEYFKSL
+424 HIQKDEYFKSL
-436 KAHFGYLTEKQRFP
+436 KVHFGYLTNNQRFP
-450 NNDEF
+450 DDDEF
-455 KKLFITIDFYH
+455 KKLFITINFYNLKEK
-466 FKKREYFF
+466 FRKYLF
-474 ERLEN
+474 ERLEKFDTN
-479 FERKERVYTHEYTIE
+479 EPVNTKGLTVE
-494 HIMPQTLTE
+494 HIMPQKLTE
-503 DTKEWERDLG
+503 EWERDLG
-513 ENFKEIHD
+513 ENFQEIHN

-550 EGGFK
+550 EKGFK

-617 LNSYKF
+617 LSSYKF
-623 GSHSREL
+623 SSHSREL

-662 VDIVAQ
+662 VDIVVQ

-673 LYLNMPFYELQ
+673 LYLNMKFNELQ